1 MSMFDKNISQEKLK
15 SLEFAE
21 AAREMEW
28 KAPSFAL
35 KLFHGSVDF
44 NLISPFPHQSEEE
57 KKAGDEYV
65 VKIEKFLRENLDPD
79 EVDRTGLIPEKVYKG
94 LADLG
99 AFALK
104 IPKEYGGMGFSQYNY
119 NRIMHLVSSYCG
131 STAVLLSAHQ
141 SIGVPQ
147 PLKLFG
153 TPEQKKKYLPMFA
166 KGAVSA
172 FALTEP
178 TVGSDPRKML
188 TTATPSADG
197 KYFLL
202 NGEKLWCTNGL
213 IADVMVVMAVTP
225 PKIVK
230 GKEIKQITA
239 FIVEGNWPGIE
250 KIHRCQFMGL
260 HGIQNGL
267 IRFNNVKVPR
277 ENIILGEGEGLK
289 LALMTLNTGRLTLP
303 AASAGI
309 SKWCLHVSREWS
321 TKRHQWG
328 SAIGEHE
335 AIALKLNY
343 IASHTFAVDA
353 VTWLTSAM
361 ADNKHLDIRLEAAL
375 AKYFCTEVS
384 WKIADETLQIRG
396 GSGYETSSSLRQRG
410 ADYWPVERV
419 LRDLRI
425 NRIIEGTSEIMHLF
439 IAREALDPHL
449 SKLKPLISG
458 RTPIGA
464 KISAALKMVGFYA
477 VWYPKLWF
485 PSMAHAL
492 NLLLLFINIYL
503 IGPIEASLVALVLFL
518 VIKLCYALNKIALPS
533 PLDEHMEY
541 VRLAS
546 RRLARYTFHKM
557 MKFQQ
562 KLESK
567 QSILNRVVDIGTEL
581 FAISATCSYAVMLSK
596 KGQKNAIDL
605 ANSFCHE
612 SRKRIEITFHEGCCN
627 QDKLNLKVAKK
638 ILAKEFDWMETEI
651 IK

>member
-28 KAPSFAL
+28 KSPSYAL

-44 NLISPFPHQSEEE
+44 NLISPFPEQNAEE
-57 KKAGDEYV
+57 KKAGDEYL

-79 EVDRTGLIPEKVYKG
+79 QVDLTGIIPDKVYKG

-104 IPKEYGGMGFSQYNY
+104 IPKEYGGMGFTQYNY
-119 NRIMHLVSSYCG
+119 NRIMHLVASYCG
-131 STAVLLSAHQ
+131 STGVLLSAHQ

-166 KGAVSA
+166 KGAISA

-178 TVGSDPRKML
+178 EAGSDPRGMYTK
-188 TTATPSADG
+188 ATPSEDG
-197 KYFLL
+197 KHFIL
-202 NGEKLWCTNGL
+202 NGDKLWCTNGM
-213 IADVMVVMAVTP
+213 IADILVVMAVTP
-225 PKIVK
+225 PKIIK

-239 FIVEGNWPGIE
+239 FIVESSTPGIE
-250 KIHRCQFMGL
+250 KVHRCQFMGL
-260 HGIQNGL
+260 HGIQNGHL
-267 IRFNNVKVPR
+267 RFTNVKVPR

-309 SKWCLHVSREWS
+309 SKWCLNVARQWS
-321 TKRHQWG
+321 TKRKQWG

-335 AIALKLNY
+335 AVALKLAS
-343 IASHTFAVDA
+343 IASSTLALDA

-361 ADNKHLDIRLEAAL
+361 ADDKHKDIRLEAAI
-375 AKYFCTEVS
+375 AKFITTEVS
-384 WKIADETLQIRG
+384 WKIVDDTLQIRA
-396 GSGYETSSSLRQRG
+396 GSGYEISSSLKKRG
-410 ADYWPVERV
+410 VDYWPVERV
-419 LRDLRI
+419 LRDVRI
-425 NRIIEGTSEIMHLF
+425 NRIIEGTTDIMHLF

-449 SKLKPLISG
+449 SKIKPLISG
-458 RTPIGA
+458 RVPIGA
-464 KISAALKMVGFYA
+464 KLVALFKMVGFYA
-477 VWYPKLWF
+477 FWYPKQWLPCF
-485 PSMAHAL
+485 AP
-492 NLLLLFINIYL
+492 
-503 IGPIEASLVALVLFL
+503 P
-518 VIKLCYALNKIALPS
+518 CIANLPS
-533 PLDEHMEY
+533 PLNSHMMY
-541 VRLAS
+541 VQSAS
-546 RRLARYTFHKM
+546 KRLARYTFHKM
-557 MKFQQ
+557 MMYQQ

-581 FAISATCSYAVMLSK
+581 FTMSTTCSYAAMLKK
-596 KGQKNAIDL
+596 KGQKNAVDL
-605 ANSFCHE
+605 ADSYCLE
-612 SRKRIEITFHEGCCN
+612 ACKRIDATFKENCN
-627 QDKLNLKVAKK
+627 NNDQANLKISKK
-638 ILAKEFDWMETEI
+638 ILAKEFEWMENEI

>member
-28 KAPSFAL
+28 KSPSFAL
-35 KLFHGSVDF
+35 KLFHGSLDF
-44 NLISPFPHQSEEE
+44 SLISPFPQQTLEE
-57 KKAGDEYV
+57 KKEGDEYL

-79 EVDRTGLIPEKVYKG
+79 QVDITGIIPDKVYEG
-94 LADLG
+94 LAQMQ

-104 IPKEYGGMGFSQYNY
+104 IPKEYGGMGFNQYNY
-119 NRIMHLVSSYCG
+119 NRIMHLIASYCG
-131 STAVLLSAHQ
+131 STGVLLSAHQ

-166 KGAVSA
+166 KGAISA

-178 TVGSDPRKML
+178 EAGSDPRGMH
-188 TTATPSADG
+188 TTATPTEDG
-197 KYFLL
+197 KSFIL

-213 IADVMVVMAVTP
+213 IADVIIVMAVTP
-225 PKIVK
+225 PKIIR

-239 FIVEGNWPGIE
+239 FILETSTPGIE
-250 KIHRCQFMGL
+250 KAHRCQFMGL

-267 IRFNNVKVPR
+267 MRFRNVKVPR

-309 SKWCLHVSREWS
+309 GKWCLNVARQWS
-321 TKRHQWG
+321 TKRIQWG

-335 AIALKLNY
+335 SVALKLSS
-343 IASHTFAVDA
+343 IASNTFAIDA

-361 ADNKHLDIRLEAAL
+361 ADDKHVDIRLEAAI

-384 WKIADETLQIRG
+384 WKIVDDTLQIRG
-396 GSGYETSSSLRQRG
+396 GSGYETSSSLRARG

-419 LRDLRI
+419 LRDVRI
-425 NRIIEGTSEIMHLF
+425 NRIIEGTTDIMHLF

-449 SKLKPLISG
+449 SKIKPLISG
-458 RTPIGA
+458 RIPIGT
-464 KISAALKMVGFYA
+464 KIAAALKMAAFYA
-477 VWYPKLWF
+477 FWYPKQWL
-485 PSMAHAL
+485 PTLAP
-492 NLLLLFINIYL
+492 FII
-503 IGPIEASLVALVLFL
+503 SD
-518 VIKLCYALNKIALPS
+518 LPQ
-533 PLDEHMEY
+533 PLDEHMIY
-541 VRLAS
+541 VQTAS
-546 RRLARYTFHKM
+546 KRLARYTFHQM
-557 MKFQQ
+557 MKYQQ

-567 QSILNRVVDIGTEL
+567 QSILNRVVDVGTEL
-581 FAISATCSYAVMLSK
+581 FAISATCSYAAMLK
-596 KGQKNAIDL
+596 KNSQENAVDL
-605 ANSFCHE
+605 ANSFCNE
-612 SRKRIEITFHEGCCN
+612 SRKRIETTFKEN
-627 QDKLNLKVAKK
+627 RDNDDQSNLRIAKK
-638 ILAKEFDWMETEI
+638 ILARNFEWMENEI

>member
-35 KLFHGSVDF
+35 KLFHGEVDF
-44 NLISPFPHQSEEE
+44 GLISPFPEQSAQE
-57 KKAGDEYV
+57 KKLGDEYL
-65 VKIEKFLRENLDPD
+65 VKIEKFLKENLDPD
-79 EVDRTGLIPEKVYKG
+79 EVDLTGLIPEKVYKG
-94 LADLG
+94 LAELK

-104 IPKEYGGMGFSQYNY
+104 IPTEYGGMGFSQYNY

-153 TPEQKKKYLPMFA
+153 TPEQKNKFLPMFA
-166 KGAVSA
+166 KGAISA

-178 TVGSDPRKML
+178 SVGSDPRQMT
-188 TTATPSADG
+188 TTATPTQDG
-197 KYFLL
+197 NHYLI

-213 IADVMVVMAVTP
+213 IADVLVVMAVTP

-239 FIVEGNWPGIE
+239 FIVETTTPGIE
-250 KIHRCQFMGL
+250 KMHRCEFMGL

-267 IRFNNVKVPR
+267 MRFKDVKVPK
-277 ENIILGEGEGLK
+277 ENIILGLGDGLK

-303 AASAGI
+303 AASVGI
-309 SKWCLHVSREWS
+309 GKWCLNVARQWS

-335 AIALKLNY
+335 AVALKLSY
-343 IASHTFAVDA
+343 IASHTFAMEA
-353 VTWLTSAM
+353 ITWLTSAM
-361 ADNKHLDIRLEAAL
+361 ADDKHKDIRLEAAI
-375 AKYFCTEVS
+375 AKFFCTEIS
-384 WKIADETLQIRG
+384 WLIADDTLQIRG
-396 GSGYETSSSLRQRG
+396 GSGYEISSSLRKRG

-425 NRIIEGTSEIMHLF
+425 NRIIEGTTDIMHLF

-449 SKLKPLISG
+449 SKIKPLISG
-458 RTPIGA
+458 RGSIGD
-464 KISAALKMVGFYA
+464 KITAALKMGFFYA
-477 VWYPKLWF
+477 LWYPKLWLPNLT
-485 PSMAHAL
+485 PSNIANLPAPL
-492 NLLLLFINIYL
+492 N
-503 IGPIEASLVALVLFL
+503 
-518 VIKLCYALNKIALPS
+518 
-533 PLDEHMEY
+533 EHMTY
-541 VRLAS
+541 VQSAS
-546 RRLARYTFHKM
+546 KRLARGTFHQM
-557 MKFQQ
+557 MKYQQ

-581 FAISATCSYAVMLSK
+581 FAISSVCSYAAMLK
-596 KGQKNAIDL
+596 KNGQDNALDL
-605 ANSFCHE
+605 ANSFCVQ
-612 SRKRIEITFHEGCCN
+612 SRKRIESTFSSSCCN
-627 QDKLNLKVAKK
+627 NDKSDLKIAKK
-638 ILAKEFDWMETEI
+638 ILAREFEWMENEI

>member
-21 AAREMEW
+21 AAREQEW
-28 KAPSFAL
+28 TSPSYAL
-35 KLFHGSVDF
+35 QLFHGALDF
-44 NLISPFPHQSEEE
+44 NLISPFPEQSASE
-57 KKAGDEYV
+57 KKIGDEYL

-79 EVDRTGLIPEKVYKG
+79 EVDRTGIIPDAVYKG
-94 LADLG
+94 LAEMG

-104 IPKEYGGMGFSQYNY
+104 IPEEYDGMGFSQYNY

-153 TPEQKKKYLPMFA
+153 TPEQKKKYLPLFA
-166 KGAVSA
+166 KGAISA

-178 TVGSDPRKML
+178 TAGSDPRQML
-188 TTATPSADG
+188 TTATPIEDG
-197 KYFLL
+197 QYFLL

-230 GKEIKQITA
+230 GKEMKQITA
-239 FIVEGNWPGIE
+239 FIVENSWPGIE
-250 KIHRCQFMGL
+250 KAHRCQFMGL
-260 HGIQNGL
+260 HGIQNGFM
-267 IRFNNVKVPR
+267 RFHNVKVPK

-303 AASAGI
+303 GGSAGI
-309 SKWCLHVSREWS
+309 GKWCLYVARQWAA
-321 TKRHQWG
+321 KRQQWG
-328 SAIGEHE
+328 APIGEHE
-335 AIALKLNY
+335 AIALKLSY
-343 IASHTFAVDA
+343 IASHSFAMDA
-353 VTWLTSAM
+353 VTWLASAM
-361 ADNKHLDIRLEAAL
+361 ADDKHRDIRLEAAI

-384 WKIADETLQIRG
+384 WKIVDETLQIRG
-396 GSGYETSSSLRQRG
+396 GCGYETSLSLRQRG
-410 ADYWPVERV
+410 VDYWPVERV
-419 LRDLRI
+419 LRDVRI

-449 SKLKPLISG
+449 SKIKPLLSG

-464 KISAALKMVGFYA
+464 KIAAAFNMSVFYA

-485 PSMAHAL
+485 PSLPKTHLVPVL
-492 NLLLLFINIYL
+492 N
-503 IGPIEASLVALVLFL
+503 
-518 VIKLCYALNKIALPS
+518 
-533 PLDEHMEY
+533 EHMHY
-541 VRLAS
+541 VQLAS
-546 RRLARYTFHKM
+546 KRLARHTFHQMIKY
-557 MKFQQ
+557 QQ

-567 QSILNRVVDIGTEL
+567 QSILNRIVDIGTDL
-581 FAISATCSYAVMLSK
+581 FIISAVCSYTAMLKK
-596 KGQKNAIDL
+596 KGQANAMDL
-605 ANSFCHE
+605 ADSFCHQA
-612 SRKRIEITFHEGCCN
+612 RQRIEAAFKESCCN
-627 QDKLNLKVAKK
+627 DDRANLKIAKNV
-638 ILAKEFDWMETEI
+638 LAGEFEWMENEI